1 MINLK
6 NFIIIL
12 GNKCKWLFHHLHA
25 GKKKNTFSKG
35 MPWLWD
41 IPVTQGIEYTF
52 LLKKHYH
59 KTCYMATKEGKIGVF
74 QTMPLIWHSE

>member
-1 MINLK
+1 
-6 NFIIIL
+6 
-12 GNKCKWLFHHLHA
+12 
-25 GKKKNTFSKG
+25 

-41 IPVTQGIEYTF
+41 IPVTQCIEYTF